1 MRKNSKNLSGGIDL
15 MNVAST
21 KARLKN
27 VADRTGKNYQEL
39 LTAYGL
45 ERTIYRLSIS
55 EYKNRFILKGGIFLY
70 AISGGD
76 YARATTDIDFL
87 AQNISNDLD
96 DIKKVFANIFL
107 IKADDALWYDIESI
121 QVTPITEFKEY
132 HGINV
137 SATAYLDKTR
147 IHISIDIGF
156 NDVIYPDKVE
166 MEFPVLLGQEFPR
179 IYAYSLDSTI
189 AEKFEAIVSLGYENS
204 RYKDIYDLYV
214 FSRSY
219 NFEGAILLEAIKETF
234 IHRKTSMEDIVIFET
249 GFADDNLRQSRWKN
263 FAKNKRISLTISLQ
277 EAISALELFLSPL
290 VKAYNENIPF
300 AFIWNPKSNKWE

>member
-1 MRKNSKNLSGGIDL
+1 